1 LPEENIDD
9 YIWSQLDLQNMPAD
23 EDLINFLEDT
33 IDKHLKR
40 KKTSFD
46 VTANNPLI
54 KLSAV
59 NLVELPGLKDIEIS
73 RKEMIRRKFQEILD
87 RPN

>member
-1 LPEENIDD
+1 M
-9 YIWSQLDLQNMPAD
+9 QNMPTD

-33 IDKHLKR
+33 IDEHFKN

-46 VTANNPLI
+46 APACDPLI

-59 NLVELPGLKDIEIS
+59 NVVELPGLKDIEAS
-73 RKEMIRRKFQEILD
+73 KKEMIRRKFQEILD

>member
-1 LPEENIDD
+1 MPEENIDD
-9 YIWSQLDLQNMPAD
+9 YIWSMLDMQNMPTD

-46 VTANNPLI
+46 VTTNDPLI

-59 NLVELPGLKDIEIS
+59 NVVELPGLKDIEAS
-73 RKEMIRRKFQEILD
+73 RKEMIRKKFQEILD

>member
-1 LPEENIDD
+1 MPEENIDD

-33 IDKHLKR
+33 IDKHMKR

-46 VTANNPLI
+46 APADDPLI

-59 NLVELPGLKDIEIS
+59 NVVELPGLKDIEAS
-73 RKEMIRRKFQEILD
+73 RKEMIRKKFQEILD

>member
-9 YIWSQLDLQNMPAD
+9 YIWSMLDMQNMPTD

-46 VTANNPLI
+46 VTANDPLI

-59 NLVELPGLKDIEIS
+59 NVVELPGLKDIEAS